1 MLPRIALAMP
11 PPSEP
16 GPGVGWVKSVGD
28 RPFTP
33 STISISRIEPSTAA
47 PTRVAIRQ
55 DRRSS
60 RSATCRPGRT
70 RTVSGAAIWAPVSGF
85 LAFIG
90 RSSGDLDA
98 AHEQAGDDED
108 DEGDDEE
115 DAAERHQG
123 VELHAV
129 SLVELVG
136 DARGDGG
143 AWIKDRA
150 REPIGVPDHEG
161 DRH

>member
-1 MLPRIALAMP
+1 MLPRTAFAMP

-16 GPGVGWVKSVGD
+16 GPGVGWVKSVGES
-28 RPFTP
+28 PFTP
-33 STISISRIEPSTAA
+33 STMSMSRIEPSTAA
-47 PTRVAIRQ
+47 PTRVATRQ
-55 DRRSS
+55 DRRST
-60 RSATCRPGRT
+60 RSATRRPGRT
-70 RTVSGAAIWAPVSGF
+70 RTVSEVAAWASASGF
-85 LAFIG
+85 LASIG

-129 SLVELVG
+129 GLVELVG

-143 AWIKDRA
+143 ARIEDRG
-150 REPIGVPDHEG
+150 REPVG
-161 DRH
+161 